1 MPAAL
6 MSRALPGEWL
16 PAAAAAAGAIV
27 LFTVPWMLPLA
38 GSVITFASP
47 LPLLL
52 AYGVRGRRAGRKGL
66 ILAAAAAL
74 LLAQVAAPPGGG
86 YYLIYFL
93 VMAGSLGEMW
103 SLGLP
108 NRWAVGTAA
117 GTAMAASVLVLLVGS
132 IFYDVGPW
140 QLWKAQW
147 QSEMAM
153 VMEMYRSMNL
163 EPDTLRQL
171 EQGLAMAGRIILR
184 MAPGILAAVSL
195 LVAWLNF
202 LAARRISRR
211 LGARETG
218 SPMNLYRTPERL
230 VWLLIAGGGL
240 MALGSGWL
248 FWLGANLV
256 LVMGVLYFFQG
267 LAVVDFWLRRKNAP
281 TLLRTAVYLM
291 VALEI
296 YVAAILA
303 VTGLFDMWLNLRRL
317 EQAKPSGSEE

>member
-1 MPAAL
+1 
-6 MSRALPGEWL
+6 MSRALPGKWL
-16 PAAAAAAGAIV
+16 PAAAAAAGALV

-52 AYGVRGRRAGRKGL
+52 AYGAGSRRVGRKAL
-66 ILAAAAAL
+66 ILAAIAAL
-74 LLAQVAAPPGGG
+74 VLSQVAGPPGGS

-93 VMAGSLGEMW
+93 VMAGALGELWTM
-103 SLGLP
+103 GLP
-108 NRWAVGTAA
+108 ARWSVATAA
-117 GTAMAASVLVLLVGS
+117 ALAMAASAVVLLAGS
-132 IFYDVGPW
+132 FAYDVGPW

-147 QSEMAM
+147 QAEMSM
-153 VMEMYRSMNL
+153 VMQMYRSMDL
-163 EPDTLRQL
+163 EPETLRQL
-171 EQGLAMAGRIILR
+171 EEGLRAVGLVILK

-195 LVAWLNF
+195 LVAWLNL

-211 LGARETG
+211 MGAEQTG

-240 MALGSGWL
+240 MALADGWL

-281 TLLRTAVYLM
+281 PLLRAAVYLM

-303 VTGLFDMWLNLRRL
+303 ATGLFDMWLNLRRL
-317 EQAKPSGSEE
+317 GQAEPSGSEE